1 MVTGNSIG
9 ADGATALAS
18 ALPQLV
24 HLTLLDLQSMYWV
37 CDDGS
42 ICCVTGVS
50 VDVADGCDVWCW
62 LVMSGL

>member
-1 MVTGNSIG
+1 MTGNSIG

-24 HLTLLDLQSMYWV
+24 QLTELWLFGLLWV
-37 CDDGS
+37 CDDGCK
-42 ICCVTGVS
+42 CCVTGVS
-50 VDVADGCDVWCW
+50 VDVADGCDVCSW

>member
-1 MVTGNSIG
+1 MTDNGIG
-9 ADGATALAS
+9 DDGAKALAS

-24 HLTLLDLQSMYWV
+24 HLTQLGLGDLYWTEGY
-37 CDDGS
+37 GS
-42 ICCVTGVS
+42 DYCMTGVS